1 MALFIEK
8 QLLPNEMK
16 EIVDVIVK
24 TGTGFKR
31 GSLHESG
38 TLNLDKGY
46 PAWDGRIAERIQGK
60 DGRLVSVDDVLVRG
74 EDFDEIAKELDANG
88 IEIGFRYKPHKI

>member
-1 MALFIEK
+1 
-8 QLLPNEMK
+8 MK
-16 EIVDVIVK
+16 EIVDVIVM
-24 TGTGFKR
+24 TSEGFKN

-46 PAWDGRIAERIQGK
+46 PAWDGRITQTIQGK
-60 DGRLVSVDDVLVRG
+60 DGRLVSVDDVLVRS
-74 EDFDEIAKELDANG
+74 EDFDEIACELEANQ